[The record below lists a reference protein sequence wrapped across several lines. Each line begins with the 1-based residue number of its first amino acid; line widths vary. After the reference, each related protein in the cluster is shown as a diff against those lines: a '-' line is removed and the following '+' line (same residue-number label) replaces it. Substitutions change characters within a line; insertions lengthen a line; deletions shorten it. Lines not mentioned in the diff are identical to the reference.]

1 MLLALLI
8 VWLPNVVMA
17 AEKSDDLQEFI
28 TKSASTLTRASDVI
42 EVDLSQFTATTRTKT
57 LEISTGKAYRFIN
70 GTLKADD
77 SYSGSILS
85 ISNQSTVYWATNAIM
100 QPRLVVADDYT
111 TFSNY
116 GVIRITGG
124 WLYVDG
130 GKINNYPYK
139 SSSSSTTT
147 GSLRTTL
154 ISTSKASAKNVIYVN
169 SGSVDGFIYSK
180 VSTDDIHLTGGYTF
194 KVQCEALG
202 ADVFLD
208 GANAKL
214 DYFYNIGF
222 GKRISLIL
230 TSTLVNKIIF
240 QDLVTDEED
249 NVLAQGTAKFQLG
262 QTDIKLMRYR
272 INSSNKDDDES
283 YEIYLENNQAKFR
296 KKGEGIIKTADDL
309 QTRLNEIAAK
319 GTATSSKPETIEIPA
334 SGITIDKYITV
345 PEKCHALLTGGTIT
359 IAKNVSN
366 HYVFNLYKGNT
377 SLEFKNIKFDCNNVT
392 DVSTTYYSGYFL
404 LGSDSYTNSSSLTF
418 GEGFEFINVNNKNKI
433 QVAYLSGKGS
443 YVDWNSGHYV
453 SVGTI
458 VTGAGNVYVDYGR
471 IESSVTAIE
480 GNYVS
485 IGKAEVIGSG
495 TVIQCNSLRMQ
506 SNDSKITCLS
516 KGGKFVSLDTSD
528 AFDRGIF
535 VGDECKIE
543 VRKLLVISRYMPLT
557 VYLCADANLR
567 TYVNS
572 TATTNILTID
582 GDWSNF
588 TLEKAFM
595 SNVDPSE
602 YKYYQ
607 FINIP
612 DDREIYYNEKAK
624 TVSIRKKVYDEDDL
638 QNWING
644 GGNDNEKGTEE
655 DPKNIDLPSGGCVI
669 NDPVSMGSGSPD
681 DDLQWFI
688 NGAKGDGTNKDFVLK
703 GSGSFTIKKYTTLT
717 LTNLNLSNTGS
728 GYIYVEGTL
737 VIDVNINIVR
747 LIRLVRVLP
756 GGRVIWKGANGSGS
770 DITKEFFYIE
780 DGGVFEYSGG
790 TISGGEY
797 GFHNDGILYIY
808 GGNISGTNYG
818 GYTYSF
824 GTTTIS
830 GGTISGGY
838 YNGGKTIISGGTF
851 IGGGSGI
858 GDYVYWNGKGGTT
871 TITGGTFGTSGNGT
885 IYNGG
890 NLYLGGNGYTYDY
903 IYNGASGR
911 IYIIGKLNII
921 IRIHI
926 NITDIVLDT
935 PIILGGSDYVL
946 TAEDIKK
953 IQIILPDGYTWRY
966 DASRGGII
974 ITSTTGIKDVTVDA
988 DNKVQYFDAS
998 GRKIEKLQK
1007 GLNIVKTSDGKTKKV
1022 MIK

>member
-1 MLLALLI
+1 MLLVLLM

-28 TKSASTLTRASDVI
+28 NKSASTLTRASDVI

-57 LEISTGKAYRFIN
+57 LEISTGKTYRFIN
-70 GTLKADD
+70 GTLTADN
-77 SYSGSILS
+77 SFSGRIIS
-85 ISNQSTVYWATNAIM
+85 ISNNSTVYWSSKAIM
-100 QPRLVVADDYT
+100 QPRLVLENE
-111 TFSNY
+111 SNDFY
-116 GVIRITGG
+116 QKGVILVSGG
-124 WLYVDG
+124 VLYIDG
-130 GKINNYPYK
+130 GTINCYPYK
-139 SSSSSTTT
+139 TN
-147 GSLRTTL
+147 GLWDTL
-154 ISTSKASAKNVIYVN
+154 IATGQASTRNAIYVN
-169 SGSVDGFIYSK
+169 SGKVDGAIRGTL
-180 VSTDDIHLTGGYTF
+180 STDEINFNGGSTAIMWF
-194 KVQCEALG
+194 ASGVSGTKVTIGGNATLQYYYRHSKEKRVIPNITASL
-202 ADVFLD
+202 
-208 GANAKL
+208 AN
-214 DYFYNIGF
+214 N
-222 GKRISLIL
+222 
-230 TSTLVNKIIF
+230 IIF
-240 QDLVTDEED
+240 EDFDYDSNQNIIAEGTSKYQLTATD
-249 NVLAQGTAKFQLG
+249 VAKMQYQVYLG
-262 QTDIKLMRYR
+262 
-272 INSSNKDDDES
+272 NNKYDKD
-283 YEIYLENNQAKFR
+283 YEIYLENNQAKVR

-404 LGSDSYTNSSSLTF
+404 LGSDSYTNRSSLTF

-480 GNYVS
+480 GDYVS

-528 AFDRGIF
+528 AFDGGIF

-543 VRKLLVISRYMPLT
+543 VRKLLVLSRYMPLT

-756 GGRVIWKGANGSGS
+756 GGRVIWKGGNGLGT
-770 DITKEFFYIE
+770 DITQEFFYIE
-780 DGGVFEYSGG
+780 DGGVFEYREG

-824 GTTTIS
+824 GTTTIF
-830 GGTISGGY
+830 GGTVSGGY

-890 NLYLGGNGYTYDY
+890 TLYLGGDGYAYDY

-946 TAEDIKK
+946 TADDIKK

-988 DNKVQYFDAS
+988 DNEAQYFDAS

>member
-1 MLLALLI
+1 M

-334 SGITIDKYITV
+334 SGITIDKIITV
-345 PEKCHALLTGGTIT
+345 PEKCHALITGGPIGF
-359 IAKNVSN
+359 SN
-366 HYVFNLYKGNT
+366 TYVFGHA
-377 SLEFKNIKFDCNNVT
+377 V
-392 DVSTTYYSGYFL
+392 FL
-404 LGSDSYTNSSSLTF
+404 LSKSSSLTF
-418 GEGFEFINVNNKNKI
+418 ENISFNCITTGTWLADDYFISLGGNLTIGNNVVFKNQNPNSNVGLINI
-433 QVAYLSGKGS
+433 QNGGSLTYKSGNFFSAK
-443 YVDWNSGHYV
+443 
-453 SVGTI
+453 TA
-458 VTGAGNVYVDYGR
+458 VTGAVNSDYYGTVNMLGGN
-471 IESSVTAIE
+471 IESNSSAILAKVVAVKN
-480 GNYVS
+480 GATV
-485 IGKAEVIGSG
+485 VGSNTVVGCQWLYTDDKSTIKCTDAKG
-495 TVIQCNSLRMQ
+495 TC
-506 SNDSKITCLS
+506 
-516 KGGKFVSLDTSD
+516 VSLDSQD
-528 AFDRGIF
+528 AFSTGNF
-535 VGDECKIE
+535 VGGKNQIE
-543 VRKLLVISRYMPLT
+543 VREALIMSRFAPLT
-557 VYLCADANLR
+557 VYLLADARLR
-567 TYVNS
+567 TFVDKA
-572 TATTNILTID
+572 ATTNTLTID

-595 SNVDPSE
+595 SNVAPSE

-797 GFHNDGILYIY
+797 GFHNGGILYIY

>member
-1 MLLALLI
+1 
-8 VWLPNVVMA
+8 
-17 AEKSDDLQEFI
+17 
-28 TKSASTLTRASDVI
+28 
-42 EVDLSQFTATTRTKT
+42 
-57 LEISTGKAYRFIN
+57 
-70 GTLKADD
+70 
-77 SYSGSILS
+77 
-85 ISNQSTVYWATNAIM
+85 
-100 QPRLVVADDYT
+100 
-111 TFSNY
+111 
-116 GVIRITGG
+116 
-124 WLYVDG
+124 
-130 GKINNYPYK
+130 
-139 SSSSSTTT
+139 
-147 GSLRTTL
+147 
-154 ISTSKASAKNVIYVN
+154 
-169 SGSVDGFIYSK
+169 
-180 VSTDDIHLTGGYTF
+180 
-194 KVQCEALG
+194 
-202 ADVFLD
+202 
-208 GANAKL
+208 
-214 DYFYNIGF
+214 
-222 GKRISLIL
+222 
-230 TSTLVNKIIF
+230 
-240 QDLVTDEED
+240 
-249 NVLAQGTAKFQLG
+249 
-262 QTDIKLMRYR
+262 
-272 INSSNKDDDES
+272 
-283 YEIYLENNQAKFR
+283 
-296 KKGEGIIKTADDL
+296 
-309 QTRLNEIAAK
+309 
-319 GTATSSKPETIEIPA
+319 
-334 SGITIDKYITV
+334 
-345 PEKCHALLTGGTIT
+345 
-359 IAKNVSN
+359 
-366 HYVFNLYKGNT
+366 
-377 SLEFKNIKFDCNNVT
+377 
-392 DVSTTYYSGYFL
+392 
-404 LGSDSYTNSSSLTF
+404 
-418 GEGFEFINVNNKNKI
+418 
-433 QVAYLSGKGS
+433 
-443 YVDWNSGHYV
+443 
-453 SVGTI
+453 
-458 VTGAGNVYVDYGR
+458 
-471 IESSVTAIE
+471 
-480 GNYVS
+480 
-485 IGKAEVIGSG
+485 
-495 TVIQCNSLRMQ
+495 
-506 SNDSKITCLS
+506 
-516 KGGKFVSLDTSD
+516 
-528 AFDRGIF
+528 
-535 VGDECKIE
+535 
-543 VRKLLVISRYMPLT
+543 
-557 VYLCADANLR
+557 
-567 TYVNS
+567 
-572 TATTNILTID
+572 
-582 GDWSNF
+582 
-588 TLEKAFM
+588 M

-669 NDPVSMGSGSPD
+669 NDPVSLGSGSPD

-756 GGRVIWKGANGSGS
+756 GGRVIWKGGNGLGT
-770 DITKEFFYIE
+770 DITQEFFYIE
-780 DGGVFEYSGG
+780 DGGVFEYREG

-824 GTTTIS
+824 GTTTIF
-830 GGTISGGY
+830 GGTVSGGY

-890 NLYLGGNGYTYDY
+890 TLYLGGDGYAYDY

-946 TAEDIKK
+946 TADDIKK

-988 DNKVQYFDAS
+988 DNEAQYFDAS

>member
-1 MLLALLI
+1 M

-70 GTLKADD
+70 GTLTADN
-77 SYSGSILS
+77 SFSGRIIS
-85 ISNQSTVYWATNAIM
+85 ISNNSTVYWSSKAIM
-100 QPRLVVADDYT
+100 QPRLVLKNESDDFYQK
-111 TFSNY
+111 
-116 GVIRITGG
+116 GVILVSGG
-124 WLYVDG
+124 VLYIDG
-130 GKINNYPYK
+130 GTINCYPYK
-139 SSSSSTTT
+139 TT
-147 GSLRTTL
+147 GLWTTL
-154 ISTSKASAKNVIYVN
+154 IATGQASTRNAIYVN
-169 SGSVDGFIYSK
+169 SGKVDGAIRGTLSTDEINFNGGSTAIMWFASGVSGTKVTIGGNATLQYYYRYSK
-180 VSTDDIHLTGGYTF
+180 EKRVIPNITASFANNIIFEDYDYDSNQNIIAEGTSKYQLT
-194 KVQCEALG
+194 A
-202 ADVFLD
+202 ADV
-208 GANAKL
+208 AKMQYQVYL
-214 DYFYNIGF
+214 G
-222 GKRISLIL
+222 
-230 TSTLVNKIIF
+230 NKY
-240 QDLVTDEED
+240 D
-249 NVLAQGTAKFQLG
+249 
-262 QTDIKLMRYR
+262 
-272 INSSNKDDDES
+272 KD
-283 YEIYLENNQAKFR
+283 YEIYLEDNQAKIR
-296 KKGEGIIKTADDL
+296 KKGEGVINTADDL
-309 QTRLNEIAAK
+309 QARLNAIAAK
-319 GTATSSKPETIEIPA
+319 GTATKANPETIEIPA

-443 YVDWNSGHYV
+443 YVDWNSGNYV

-543 VRKLLVISRYMPLT
+543 VRKLLVMSRYMPLT

-572 TATTNILTID
+572 TATINILTID
-582 GDWSNF
+582 GDWANF

-595 SNVDPSE
+595 KYVEPDE
-602 YKYYQ
+602 YKYYK

-612 DDREIYYNEKAK
+612 DDREIYYNEKDQ
-624 TVSIRKKVYDEDDL
+624 TVSIRKKVYNEDDL

-644 GGNDNEKGTEE
+644 GGSNSGKGTED
-655 DPKNIDLPSGGCVI
+655 DPKGIDLPSGGCVI
-669 NDPVSMGSGSPD
+669 NAPVDFGND
-681 DDLQWFI
+681 DDYDDLWWYI
-688 NGAKGDGTNKDFVLK
+688 NGKNDDGSNKDFLISEK
-703 GSGSFTIKKYTTLT
+703 GDLTIHRNTTLS
-717 LTNLNLSNTGS
+717 LSNLNLSNTGT
-728 GYIYVEGTL
+728 GYIYVSGTL
-737 VIDVNINIVR
+737 IIDVNINITRIYR
-747 LIRLVRVLP
+747 LIRVLP
-756 GGRVIWKGANGSGS
+756 GGRVIWKGGNGTGT
-770 DITKEFFYIE
+770 DITKEFLYVE
-780 DGGVFEYSGG
+780 TGGTLEYHGG
-790 TISGGEY
+790 TIGGGEL
-797 GFHNDGILYIY
+797 GFHGYGTTYIY
-808 GGNISGTNYG
+808 GGNIGGTKYG
-818 GYTYSF
+818 GYTYPS
-824 GTTTIS
+824 GITTIS

-838 YNGGKTIISGGTF
+838 YNDGKTTISGGTF
-851 IGGGSGI
+851 IGGGAGI
-858 GDYVYWNGKGGTT
+858 GGYVYWNGKGGTT
-871 TITGGTFGTSGNGT
+871 TIAGGTFGTGGNGT

-890 NLYLGGNGYTYDY
+890 TLYLGGDGYAYDY

-935 PIILGGSDYVL
+935 PIILSGNGYVL

-953 IQIILPDGYTWRY
+953 IQVILPDDYAWRY
-966 DASRGGII
+966 DASCGGII
-974 ITSTTGIKDVTVDA
+974 IISTTGIKDLTVDA
-988 DNKVQYFDAS
+988 DNEAQYFDVS

>member
-1 MLLALLI
+1 MLLVLLM

-17 AEKSDDLQEFI
+17 ADEGDDLQEFI
-28 TKSASTLTRASDVI
+28 SKSASALTRASDVI
-42 EVDLSQFTATTRTKT
+42 EVDLSKFSATTRTKT
-57 LEISTGKAYRFIN
+57 LEINTGKIYRFVNGKLVRGESLTGAPLVKVSMSTAGVASGIIIGKDAIFNGALMDNLSVVEVNDNCSCQVIGGTIVAPSIVELESKKYKATISRTGITTGVDLVGDNCSFVMDGGTISSYWGVYSSSESNSIN
-70 GTLKADD
+70 LK
-77 SYSGSILS
+77 SGDIEGRYYACSKTILS
-85 ISNQSTVYWATNAIM
+85 GNFNLHYYVPLNNKCVFALTSSLQHKIRFRGLSSQKEDNPVLYGDGYKVTNDDLSLLVNGDDKSTFKFQLNENAVYVKN
-100 QPRLVVADDYT
+100 
-111 TFSNY
+111 
-116 GVIRITGG
+116 
-124 WLYVDG
+124 
-130 GKINNYPYK
+130 
-139 SSSSSTTT
+139 SS
-147 GSLRTTL
+147 GIIIVKKY
-154 ISTSKASAKNVIYVN
+154 ISTS
-169 SGSVDGFIYSK
+169 
-180 VSTDDIHLTGGYTF
+180 
-194 KVQCEALG
+194 
-202 ADVFLD
+202 
-208 GANAKL
+208 
-214 DYFYNIGF
+214 
-222 GKRISLIL
+222 
-230 TSTLVNKIIF
+230 
-240 QDLVTDEED
+240 DE
-249 NVLAQGTAKFQLG
+249 
-262 QTDIKLMRYR
+262 
-272 INSSNKDDDES
+272 
-283 YEIYLENNQAKFR
+283 
-296 KKGEGIIKTADDL
+296 L
-309 QTRLNEIAAK
+309 QTRLNEIAAN
-319 GTATSSKPETIEIPA
+319 GTCSYGKPDTVMIA
-334 SGITIDKYITV
+334 DAGVDIDKMIAVPSKCYAVLKGGSLRFTNGIRDHYAFYVNSGAKLSLQDITLDCNNNV
-345 PEKCHALLTGGTIT
+345 YGTNGVIFSYYFGVAAYGGNSYLSVE
-359 IAKNVSN
+359 KNV
-366 HYVFNLYKGNT
+366 T
-377 SLEFKNIKFDCNNVT
+377 FKNISDNNNISLVCLGQNNGEACFF
-392 DVSTTYYSGYFL
+392 YYSGNYKTTVIAVE
-404 LGSDSYTNSSSLTF
+404 GEREKGYAYIYGGNIASST
-418 GEGFEFINVNNKNKI
+418 
-433 QVAYLSGKGS
+433 
-443 YVDWNSGHYV
+443 
-453 SVGTI
+453 
-458 VTGAGNVYVDYGR
+458 
-471 IESSVTAIE
+471 TAI
-480 GNYVS
+480 
-485 IGKAEVIGSG
+485 KAAVVYLYNGANVIGSNTVVDCRRLYVDDKSTIKCTDTKG
-495 TVIQCNSLRMQ
+495 TC
-506 SNDSKITCLS
+506 
-516 KGGKFVSLDTSD
+516 VSLDSQD
-528 AFDRGIF
+528 AFSTGNF
-535 VGDECKIE
+535 VGGKNQIE
-543 VRKLLVISRYMPLT
+543 VRKALYMSRFAPLT
-557 VYLCADANLR
+557 VYLLADATLH
-567 TYVNS
+567 TFVDK

-988 DNKVQYFDAS
+988 DNEAQYFDAS

>member
-1 MLLALLI
+1 MLLVLLM

-28 TKSASTLTRASDVI
+28 NKSASTLTRASDVI

-57 LEISTGKAYRFIN
+57 LEISTGKTYRFIN
-70 GTLKADD
+70 GTLTAASTFKEQL
-77 SYSGSILS
+77 LS
-85 ISNQSTVYWATNAIM
+85 ISNNSTVYWATGAIM
-100 QPRLVVADDYT
+100 QPRTLAAYNELTNRLVGLNGAIFYL
-111 TFSNY
+111 
-116 GVIRITGG
+116 TGG
-124 WLYVDG
+124 TINCYKTSDG
-130 GKINNYPYK
+130 KHSIQPELI
-139 SSSSSTTT
+139 
-147 GSLRTTL
+147 GSN
-154 ISTSKASAKNVIYVN
+154 SDNPSNVIYIN
-169 SGSVDGFIYSK
+169 SGKIGGHIDSWS
-180 VSTDDIHLTGGYTF
+180 SNDDIHINGGNLVYVISRRYGNKIAYNGKAEVNEF
-194 KVQCEALG
+194 VNYI
-202 ADVFLD
+202 D
-208 GANAKL
+208 GEKRTHVIVTSVLNKNL
-214 DYFYNIGF
+214 KFQDSQTSLNTDNILAEGTE
-222 GKRISLIL
+222 KYQL
-230 TSTLVNKIIF
+230 TSADIAKIQYRVYLGNNKY
-240 QDLVTDEED
+240 D
-249 NVLAQGTAKFQLG
+249 
-262 QTDIKLMRYR
+262 
-272 INSSNKDDDES
+272 KD

-296 KKGEGIIKTADDL
+296 KKGEGVINTADDL
-309 QTRLNEIAAK
+309 QARLNAIAAK
-319 GTATSSKPETIEIPA
+319 GTATEANPETVEIA
-334 SGITIDKYITV
+334 AAGITIGKYITV
-345 PEKCHALLTGGTIT
+345 PEKCHALITGGPIGF
-359 IAKNVSN
+359 SN
-366 HYVFNLYKGNT
+366 TYVFGHAVFGLSK
-377 SLEFKNIKFDCNNVT
+377 
-392 DVSTTYYSGYFL
+392 
-404 LGSDSYTNSSSLTF
+404 SSSLTF
-418 GEGFEFINVNNKNKI
+418 ENISFNCITTGTWLADDYFISLGGNLTIGNNVVFKNQNPNCNVGLINI
-433 QVAYLSGKGS
+433 QNGGSLTYKSGNFFSAK
-443 YVDWNSGHYV
+443 
-453 SVGTI
+453 TA
-458 VTGAGNVYVDYGR
+458 VTGAVNSDYYGTVNMLGGN
-471 IESSVTAIE
+471 IESNSSAILAKIVAVKNGATVVGSNTVVGCQWLYTDDKSTIKCTDAKGTCVSLGSQDAFST
-480 GNYVS
+480 GNFV
-485 IGKAEVIGSG
+485 
-495 TVIQCNSLRMQ
+495 
-506 SNDSKITCLS
+506 
-516 KGGKFVSLDTSD
+516 GGKNQ
-528 AFDRGIF
+528 
-535 VGDECKIE
+535 IE
-543 VRKLLVISRYMPLT
+543 VREALIMSRFAPLA
-557 VYLCADANLR
+557 VYLCANATLHTFENK
-567 TYVNS
+567 V
-572 TATTNILTID
+572 ATTNVLTID

-602 YKYYQ
+602 YKYYK

-638 QNWING
+638 QHWING
-644 GGNDNEKGTEE
+644 GGSGNEKGTEE
-655 DPKNIDLPSGGCVI
+655 DPKTIDLPSGGCVI
-669 NDPVSMGSGSPD
+669 NDPVGIGSGNAD

-688 NGAKGDGTNKDFVLK
+688 NGDKGDGTNKDFVLK

-737 VIDVNINIVR
+737 IIDININITR
-747 LIRLVRVLP
+747 LIRLIRILS
-756 GGRVIWKGANGSGS
+756 GGRVIWKGGNGSGT
-770 DITKEFFYIE
+770 DITKEFFYVE
-780 DGGVFEYSGG
+780 DGGIFEYHGG
-790 TISGGEY
+790 TISGGEF
-797 GFHNDGILYIY
+797 GFHGYGETYIY
-808 GGNISGTNYG
+808 GGNIGGTKYG
-818 GYTYSF
+818 GYTYPS

-890 NLYLGGNGYTYDY
+890 TLYLGGDGYAYDY

-946 TAEDIKK
+946 TADDIKK

-988 DNKVQYFDAS
+988 DNEAQYFDAS

>member
-1 MLLALLI
+1 M

-57 LEISTGKAYRFIN
+57 LEISTGKTYRFIN
-70 GTLKADD
+70 GTLTAANTFKDLL
-77 SYSGSILS
+77 LS
-85 ISNQSTVYWATNAIM
+85 ISNNSTVYWSTGAIM
-100 QPRLVVADDYT
+100 QPR
-111 TFSNY
+111 
-116 GVIRITGG
+116 
-124 WLYVDG
+124 
-130 GKINNYPYK
+130 
-139 SSSSSTTT
+139 
-147 GSLRTTL
+147 TL
-154 ISTSKASAKNVIYVN
+154 STSSELTNALVKIDNGIFY
-169 SGSVDGFIYSK
+169 
-180 VSTDDIHLTGGYTF
+180 LTGGDIYQYKTPDG
-194 KVQCEALG
+194 KYWVYPELVKTSSLSTSNQIYINSGRIYGYLNSYNSN
-202 ADVFLD
+202 DVINLN
-208 GANAKL
+208 GGYVRSVTCNS
-214 DYFYNIGF
+214 F
-222 GKRISLIL
+222 GS
-230 TSTLVNKIIF
+230 KIIYDAAKTDVRKFANRVKGKTRNHVAITSSVTAVNGILCF
-240 QDLVTDEED
+240 QDYYDVENTDV
-249 NVLAQGTAKFQLG
+249 VLAEGTSKYKLTT
-262 QTDIKLMRYR
+262 TDIAKMEYR
-272 INSSNKDDDES
+272 VLLSSGKSDEN
-283 YEIYLENNQAKFR
+283 YEIYIENNQAKFR
-296 KKGEGIIKTADDL
+296 KKGEGVINTADDL
-309 QTRLNEIAAK
+309 QARLNAIAAK
-319 GTATSSKPETIEIPA
+319 GTATEANPETVEIA
-334 SGITIDKYITV
+334 AAGITIGKYITV
-345 PEKCHALLTGGTIT
+345 PEKCHALITGGPIGF
-359 IAKNVSN
+359 SN
-366 HYVFNLYKGNT
+366 TYVFGHAVFGLSK
-377 SLEFKNIKFDCNNVT
+377 
-392 DVSTTYYSGYFL
+392 
-404 LGSDSYTNSSSLTF
+404 SSSLTF
-418 GEGFEFINVNNKNKI
+418 ENISFNCITTGTWLADDYFISLGGNLTIGNNVVFKNQNPNSNVGLINI
-433 QVAYLSGKGS
+433 QNGGSLTYKSGNFFSAK
-443 YVDWNSGHYV
+443 
-453 SVGTI
+453 TA
-458 VTGAGNVYVDYGR
+458 VTGAVNSDYYGTVNMLGGN
-471 IESSVTAIE
+471 IESNSSAILAKVVAVKNGATVVGSNTVVGCQWLYTDDKSTIKCTDAKGTCVSLGSQDAFST
-480 GNYVS
+480 GNFV
-485 IGKAEVIGSG
+485 
-495 TVIQCNSLRMQ
+495 
-506 SNDSKITCLS
+506 
-516 KGGKFVSLDTSD
+516 GGKNQ
-528 AFDRGIF
+528 
-535 VGDECKIE
+535 IE
-543 VRKLLVISRYMPLT
+543 VREALIMSRFAPLT
-557 VYLCADANLR
+557 VYLLADAILR
-567 TYVNS
+567 TFVYK
-572 TATTNILTID
+572 TATTNTLTID

-595 SNVDPSE
+595 SNVAPSE

-756 GGRVIWKGANGSGS
+756 GGRVIWKGGNGLGT
-770 DITKEFFYIE
+770 DITQEFFYIE
-780 DGGVFEYSGG
+780 DGGVFEYSEG

-824 GTTTIS
+824 GTTTIF

-890 NLYLGGNGYTYDY
+890 TLYLGGDGYTYDY

-988 DNKVQYFDAS
+988 DNEAQYFDAS

>member
-1 MLLALLI
+1 M

-57 LEISTGKAYRFIN
+57 LEISTGKTYRFIN
-70 GTLKADD
+70 GTLTADN
-77 SYSGSILS
+77 SFSGRIIS
-85 ISNQSTVYWATNAIM
+85 ISNNSTVYWSSKAIM
-100 QPRLVVADDYT
+100 QPRLVLENE
-111 TFSNY
+111 SNDFY
-116 GVIRITGG
+116 QKGVILVSGG
-124 WLYVDG
+124 VLYIDG
-130 GKINNYPYK
+130 GTINCYPYK
-139 SSSSSTTT
+139 TTT
-147 GSLRTTL
+147 GTGRYWTTL
-154 ISTSKASAKNVIYVN
+154 IATGHASTRNAIYVN
-169 SGSVDGFIYSK
+169 SGKVDGAIRGTL
-180 VSTDDIHLTGGYTF
+180 STDEINFNGGSTAIMWFASGVSGTKVTIGGNATLQYYYRLSKEKRVIPNITASLANNIIFEDFDYDSNQNIIAEGTSKYQLT
-194 KVQCEALG
+194 A
-202 ADVFLD
+202 ADV
-208 GANAKL
+208 AKMQYYVYL
-214 DYFYNIGF
+214 GN
-222 GKRISLIL
+222 
-230 TSTLVNKIIF
+230 NKY
-240 QDLVTDEED
+240 D
-249 NVLAQGTAKFQLG
+249 
-262 QTDIKLMRYR
+262 
-272 INSSNKDDDES
+272 KD
-283 YEIYLENNQAKFR
+283 YEIYLENNQAKVR
-296 KKGEGIIKTADDL
+296 KKGEGVIKTADDL
-309 QTRLNEIAAK
+309 QARLNAIAAK
-319 GTATSSKPETIEIPA
+319 GTATEANPETVEIA
-334 SGITIDKYITV
+334 AAGITIGKYITV
-345 PEKCHALLTGGTIT
+345 PEKCHALITGGPIGF
-359 IAKNVSN
+359 SN
-366 HYVFNLYKGNT
+366 TYVFGHAVFGLSK
-377 SLEFKNIKFDCNNVT
+377 
-392 DVSTTYYSGYFL
+392 
-404 LGSDSYTNSSSLTF
+404 SSSLTF
-418 GEGFEFINVNNKNKI
+418 ENISFNCITTGTWLADDYFISLGGNLTIGNNVVFKNQTPNSNVGLINI
-433 QVAYLSGKGS
+433 QNGGSLTYKSGNFFSAK
-443 YVDWNSGHYV
+443 
-453 SVGTI
+453 TA
-458 VTGAGNVYVDYGR
+458 VTGAVNSDYYGTVNMLGGN
-471 IESSVTAIE
+471 IESNSSAILAKVVAVKNGATVVGSNTVVGCQWLYTDDKSTIKCTDAKGTCVSLGSQDAFST
-480 GNYVS
+480 GNFV
-485 IGKAEVIGSG
+485 
-495 TVIQCNSLRMQ
+495 
-506 SNDSKITCLS
+506 
-516 KGGKFVSLDTSD
+516 GGKNQ
-528 AFDRGIF
+528 
-535 VGDECKIE
+535 IE
-543 VRKLLVISRYMPLT
+543 VREALIMSRFAPLT
-557 VYLCADANLR
+557 VYLLADAILR
-567 TYVNS
+567 TFVYK
-572 TATTNILTID
+572 TATTNTLTID

-595 SNVDPSE
+595 SNVAPSE

-655 DPKNIDLPSGGCVI
+655 DPKNINLPSGGCVI

-688 NGAKGDGTNKDFVLK
+688 NGDKGDGTNKDFVLK

-737 VIDVNINIVR
+737 IIDVNINITRIYR
-747 LIRLVRVLP
+747 LIRVLP
-756 GGRVIWKGANGSGS
+756 GGRVIWKDGNGTGT
-770 DITKEFFYIE
+770 DITKEFIYVE
-780 DGGVFEYSGG
+780 TGGTLEYHGG
-790 TISGGEY
+790 TISGGEL
-797 GFHNDGILYIY
+797 GFHGYGTTFIY
-808 GGNISGTNYG
+808 GGNIGGTKYG
-818 GYTYSF
+818 GYTYPS

-890 NLYLGGNGYTYDY
+890 TLYLGGDGYAYDY

>member
-1 MLLALLI
+1 M

-57 LEISTGKAYRFIN
+57 LEISTGKTYRFIN
-70 GTLKADD
+70 GTLTADN
-77 SYSGSILS
+77 SFSGRIIS
-85 ISNQSTVYWATNAIM
+85 ISNNSTVYWSSKAIM
-100 QPRLVVADDYT
+100 QPRLVLENE
-111 TFSNY
+111 SNDFY
-116 GVIRITGG
+116 QKGVILVSGG
-124 WLYVDG
+124 VLYIDG
-130 GKINNYPYK
+130 GTINCYPYK
-139 SSSSSTTT
+139 KTTT
-147 GSLRTTL
+147 GRYWTTL
-154 ISTSKASAKNVIYVN
+154 IATGQASTRNAIYVN
-169 SGSVDGFIYSK
+169 SGKVDGAIRGTL
-180 VSTDDIHLTGGYTF
+180 STDEINFNGGYTAIMWF
-194 KVQCEALG
+194 ASGVSGTKVTIGGNATLQYYYRLSKGKRVIPNITASLVNNIIFEDYDYDSNQNIIAEGTSKYQLTA
-202 ADVFLD
+202 ADV
-208 GANAKL
+208 AKMQYQVYL
-214 DYFYNIGF
+214 GN
-222 GKRISLIL
+222 
-230 TSTLVNKIIF
+230 NKY
-240 QDLVTDEED
+240 D
-249 NVLAQGTAKFQLG
+249 
-262 QTDIKLMRYR
+262 
-272 INSSNKDDDES
+272 KD
-283 YEIYLENNQAKFR
+283 YEIYLENNQAKVR
-296 KKGEGIIKTADDL
+296 KKGEGVIKTADDL

-334 SGITIDKYITV
+334 SGITIDKLITV
-345 PEKCHALLTGGTIT
+345 PEKCHALITGGPIGF
-359 IAKNVSN
+359 S
-366 HYVFNLYKGNT
+366 
-377 SLEFKNIKFDCNNVT
+377 
-392 DVSTTYYSGYFL
+392 STYSFGHAVFL
-404 LGSDSYTNSSSLTF
+404 LIKSSSLTF
-418 GEGFEFINVNNKNKI
+418 ENISFNCITTAGHADDYFVSAGGNLTIGNNVVFKNQNPNSNVGLINI
-433 QVAYLSGKGS
+433 QNGGSLTYKSGNFFSAK
-443 YVDWNSGHYV
+443 
-453 SVGTI
+453 TA
-458 VTGAGNVYVDYGR
+458 VTGAVNSDYYGTVNMLGGN
-471 IESSVTAIE
+471 IESNSSAILAKVVAVKNGATVVGSNTVVGCQWLYTDDKSTIKCTDAKGTCVSLGSQDAFST
-480 GNYVS
+480 GNFV
-485 IGKAEVIGSG
+485 
-495 TVIQCNSLRMQ
+495 
-506 SNDSKITCLS
+506 
-516 KGGKFVSLDTSD
+516 GGKNQ
-528 AFDRGIF
+528 
-535 VGDECKIE
+535 IE
-543 VRKLLVISRYMPLT
+543 VREALIMSRFAPLT
-557 VYLCADANLR
+557 VYLLADAILR
-567 TYVNS
+567 TFVYK
-572 TATTNILTID
+572 TATTNTLTID

-595 SNVDPSE
+595 SNVAPSE

-756 GGRVIWKGANGSGS
+756 GGRVIWKGGNGLGT
-770 DITKEFFYIE
+770 DITQEFFYIE
-780 DGGVFEYSGG
+780 DGGVFEYSEG

-824 GTTTIS
+824 GTTTIF
-830 GGTISGGY
+830 GGTVSGGY

-890 NLYLGGNGYTYDY
+890 TLYLGGDGYAYDY

-988 DNKVQYFDAS
+988 DNKVLYFDAS
-998 GRKIEKLQK
+998 GRKLEKLQK